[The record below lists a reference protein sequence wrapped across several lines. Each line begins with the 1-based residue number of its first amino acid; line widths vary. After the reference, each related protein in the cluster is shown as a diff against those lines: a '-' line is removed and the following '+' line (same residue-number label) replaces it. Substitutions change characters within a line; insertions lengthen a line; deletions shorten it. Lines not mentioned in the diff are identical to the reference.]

1 MVEQVEDNCKLF
13 NIVMKKMLYS
23 VACFLY
29 VVSNKSLIWHSLG
42 FG

>member
-23 VACFLY
+23 VACFF
-29 VVSNKSLIWHSLG
+29 VCR
-42 FG
+42 